1 MDYFTLSQDLSFIH
15 TVKINRDFI
24 PENWKREIA
33 KGRSVEFEFG
43 KLPSRPHNFLVDN
56 QKENVY
62 PDLIEAP
69 LPLLSN
75 RLKEIFNSFE
85 KNIQCSCAILSDP
98 VLRTQEIYWLFALER
113 LECLGDGTEFYPDS
127 TLKKLV
133 LNRSLIGE
141 HSVFRIHGIREK
153 QIIIRFDVAESILRR
168 PVVGI
173 KLERVNCQKDV

>member
-1 MDYFTLSQDLSFIH
+1 MDYFRLSQDLSFIH
-15 TVKINRDFI
+15 TVKINRAFI

-33 KGRSVEFEFG
+33 KGRSVEFEYG
-43 KLPSRPHNFLVDN
+43 KLSSEPHNFLVEN
-56 QKENVY
+56 QKENMY

-75 RLKEIFNSFE
+75 RLKKVFSSFE
-85 KNIQCSCAILSDP
+85 KHIQCSCAILTDP

-113 LECLGDGTEFYPDS
+113 LECLGDETEFYPNS

-133 LNRSLIGE
+133 LNRRCIGE

-153 QIIIRFDVAESILRR
+153 QIVIRFDVAESILRR
-168 PVVGI
+168 PMVGI
-173 KLERVNCQKDV
+173 KLERVDCQ

>member
-15 TVKINRDFI
+15 TVRINRYFI

-43 KLPSRPHNFLVDN
+43 KLSSRPHNFLVDN
-56 QKENVY
+56 QKENMY

-75 RLKEIFNSFE
+75 RLKEIFCSFE

-113 LECLGDGTEFYPDS
+113 LECLGDGSEFYPNS

-133 LNRSLIGE
+133 LNRKSIGE
-141 HSVFRIHGIREK
+141 HCIFRIHGIREK
-153 QIIIRFDVAESILRR
+153 QIVIRFDVAESILRR
-168 PVVGI
+168 PMIGI
-173 KLERVNCQKDV
+173 KLERIDCQEDI